1 MDSLQTTL
9 KKPRIGWLLAGL
21 YCCCVLIRFLLAWL
35 TSAYPT
41 VRIDEY
47 LYASL
52 ARSVATENTL
62 LYLGQPAL
70 YNYLVYPL
78 FLAPIYRFFP
88 AGTDYYRLI
97 QLWNILVMSLSVFPV
112 YGLCRGL
119 YGEKKKALWAAALC
133 MLLPDYILGQGIFS
147 EAVIYPLFYALMY
160 CAYKNLCFPRPRYAV
175 WIGVLGGLLYCAK
188 PGAVIPA
195 ALALLL
201 TAGGGLRK
209 RSKRDG
215 LSAAAGF
222 ACLAAVILFF
232 KALAKYAFGYDGAAF
247 SVYGSQLNY
256 DAGKSYDI
264 FGGTAVLYPYYFLLG
279 CGVLPLMYALQ
290 RLRRYRESDR
300 RFLLLALAS
309 ALLVMTGTAWTV
321 NRPERTDILFMRYA
335 DMYLPLVL
343 ACSLLPIGEP
353 PVLLCPGKREP
364 VSGLCLFLAAYAAVC
379 TLVAGAATGIGG
391 PLDVH
396 FLFSLSVLF
405 IKDANIVLSAA
416 VLLLCAASLFLIWKN
431 TAFPRMARACCFL
444 FLAVAV
450 LSNYVGYA
458 VTASNTYH
466 SLAAEAR
473 ETLQALE
480 YRDYLYV
487 YAASRCDYGLDVNS
501 RENVSHVTLSEFAEN
516 LRENRGA
523 YRPFLPASS
532 RGMTARNLTHDA
544 DTAVFNW
551 KTYPLIQFA
560 PSVSSSFSADR
571 TYMAVRFE
579 KGGRIADC
587 VLTGTKET
595 ALTAGKPA
603 ELLLLNDAW
612 LGKPVRITVETDSE
626 AAQEITLSGAAAIT
640 KSLDAGRTKCAFL
653 LDAAEE
659 SYRLEVSESDV
670 KLLSFSV
677 LPTPSE

>member
-1 MDSLQTTL
+1 M
-9 KKPRIGWLLAGL
+9 GV
-21 YCCCVLIRFLLAWL
+21 YCACVLVRFLLAL
-35 TSAYPT
+35 FTSAYPT

-52 ARSVATENTL
+52 GRSIATEGRL

-78 FLAPIYRFFP
+78 LLAPIYRLFP

-97 QLWNILVMSLSVFPV
+97 QLWNILIMSLSVFPV

-119 YGEKKKALWAAALC
+119 YGENKKALWTAALC

-147 EAVIYPLFYALMY
+147 EAAIYPLFYALMY
-160 CAYKNLCFPRPRYAV
+160 CVYKNLRFPRPGRAL
-175 WIGVLGGLLYCAK
+175 WIGALGGLLYCAK
-188 PGAVIPA
+188 PGAVVPA

-201 TAGGGLRK
+201 HAGGAVRK

-222 ACLAAVILFF
+222 FCLAAVILFF
-232 KALAKYAFGYDGAAF
+232 KALAKHAFGYEGAAF
-247 SVYGSQLNY
+247 SVYGSQLQY
-256 DAGKSYDI
+256 DAGKGAGAFAS
-264 FGGTAVLYPYYFLLG
+264 TAVLYPYYFLLG

-300 RFLLLALAS
+300 RFLLLALLS
-309 ALLVMTGTAWTV
+309 ALLIMTGTAWTV
-321 NRPERTDILFMRYA
+321 NRPENTGILFMRYA

-343 ACSLLPIGEP
+343 ACSLLPAGEP
-353 PVLLCPGKREP
+353 PVLLPPGKREP
-364 VSGLCLFLAAYAAVC
+364 VSGLCLFIAAHAAVC
-379 TLVAGAATGIGG
+379 TMFAGAATGIGG

-416 VLLLCAASLFLIWKN
+416 VLLLCTASLYLLWKN
-431 TAFPRMARACCFL
+431 AAFPRMARACCFL

-450 LSNYVGYA
+450 LSNFVGYA
-458 VTASNTYH
+458 VTASNTFKD
-466 SLAAEAR
+466 LAAEAR

-487 YAASRCDYGLDVNS
+487 FAASRCDYGLDVNS
-501 RENVSHVTLSEFAEN
+501 RENVSHVPLSEFAEN

-523 YRPFLPASS
+523 YAPFVPASS
-532 RGMTARNLTHDA
+532 RGMTAGKLTHDA
-544 DTAVFNW
+544 DAAVFNW
-551 KTYPLIQFA
+551 KTYPLIQFS
-560 PSVSSSFSADR
+560 PSVSASFSADR

-579 KGGRIADC
+579 RGGRMADC
-587 VLTGTKET
+587 VLTGTEET
-595 ALTAGKPA
+595 ALKAGKPA

-612 LGKPVRITVETDSE
+612 LGCPVRITVEMDSD
-626 AAQEITLSGAAAIT
+626 APQEFTLSGAAAIT
-640 KSLDAGRTKCAFL
+640 KRLDAGRNTCEFL

-659 SYRLEVSESDV
+659 SYRLEVLENDV
-670 KLLSFSV
+670 KLLSFRV
-677 LPTPSE
+677 LPAYSPAE